1 MANDPKD
8 GTEEIRRL
16 QGSINDLINLQTL
29 PAIWDGRES
38 GSIVSTL
45 LDVLVSMLR
54 LDFAYVRLSDSINGS
69 PVEFLQ
75 LAQRRALPPKAL
87 EIGRA
92 LDRWLTNQS
101 VDAPLVVPNP
111 AGEGEVRIAPFRLGI
126 MDEIGVLVANSKRA
140 NFQKSKRQHFHTRL
154 HLSQRTV
161 GILSS
166 ACYK

>member
-1 MANDPKD
+1 MNAA
-8 GTEEIRRL
+8 TCH
-16 QGSINDLINLQTL
+16 
-29 PAIWDGRES
+29 GRES
-38 GSIVSTL
+38 DSIVSTL
-45 LDVLVSMLR
+45 LEMLVTMLQ
-54 LDFAYVRLSDSINGS
+54 LNFAYVRLSDSFNGS
-69 PVEFLQ
+69 PVEFVQ
-75 LAQRRALPPKAL
+75 LAQLRTPPPQAL
-87 EIGRA
+87 EIARA

-101 VDAPLVVPNP
+101 VDAALVVPNP